1 MKKRILCIFL
11 TVCMLFALATPALAA
26 ETIESGQCGNN
37 LNWSLTSDG
46 TLTISGTGDMW
57 DWTIT
62 DVRPWEDSCF
72 DIKTVVIGA
81 GVTHIG
87 NYAFR
92 SCIGSERIEMPD
104 GLLTIGDCAFSQCY
118 GLTNVE
124 IPDSVRSIGRDAFEL
139 CQALSELPF

>member
-57 DWTIT
+57 DYEYGE
-62 DVRPWEDSCF
+62 DMRPTSPWYKYWDS
-72 DIKTVVIGA
+72 DLGTELKALVISD
-81 GVTHIG
+81 GVT
-87 NYAFR
+87 
-92 SCIGSERIEMPD
+92 S
-104 GLLTIGDCAFSQCY
+104 IGDYSFR
-118 GLTNVE
+118 T
-124 IPDSVRSIGRDAFEL
+124 
-139 CQALSELPF
+139 ALHL